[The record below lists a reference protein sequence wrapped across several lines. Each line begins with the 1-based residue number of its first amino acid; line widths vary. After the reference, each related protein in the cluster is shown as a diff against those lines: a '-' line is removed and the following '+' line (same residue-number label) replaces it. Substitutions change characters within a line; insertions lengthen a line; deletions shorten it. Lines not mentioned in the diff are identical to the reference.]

1 MKLPKQLQN
10 VDFRFIKIKDGK
22 IPLEK
27 NWQNTNN
34 YSYTDSIFIEYLKTA
49 KGYGVLCGK
58 GNLAVIDADEKEIEL
73 AVTKNLPK
81 TFVVQTGSGGYHYY
95 YIIKDLENKIV
106 LKDDKKKHYGEVQSV
121 GSQVIGS
128 GSVHPN
134 GELYKTKIVTQIAE
148 ITQQQLRQA
157 LIDFIPDKKVK
168 WGESNDID
176 ISKLAGQIHG
186 MKRIGEELQG
196 PHPIHGSTGGMNF
209 TINTEKNLW
218 HCFRCNSGGDA
229 LSLVGILEK
238 KIKCDEKLEGKKF
251 TIVKKIAKDKYG
263 IEQSVKEAKVVDKRK
278 HLDLK
283 HPPKNLEALYEKL
296 RKWLYI
302 TDTQRIDLVLAAI
315 LSNQAKNTKPI
326 WVFIIGESGDAK
338 SEILGALKDY
348 PGVKPIDQI
357 TPNTLAT
364 GKTYKNKKVPDLG
377 EELQDASH
385 ILCFSDLA
393 SLKSL
398 NTDNKNEI
406 WGQFRELYDG
416 RINKMTGNDTKA
428 QYNNC
433 HVTLIACTTPD
444 IKAEYA
450 IHNQL
455 GTREFSYDVQ
465 SSRTNDGKKMQMAMK
480 HMEREAEMHK
490 DLQEAVQSYLEHRKF
505 NPKVKVDDE
514 LREWMM
520 TKCKELAVF
529 RAAGSWERQTN
540 ELRGAVTIEVPTRL
554 IQQINLLYKSLMSLE
569 AEYPVEKF
577 KSIVENIVKSSG
589 DTARHTL
596 FHFMKQYPE
605 QPFKV
610 QTLHEELNYGKNTI
624 KKQCEALVWLGYL
637 RRLMSEP
644 DEGSIEQK
652 RGLKKLEYVWSNK
665 PKITKMDDYA

>member
-1 MKLPKQLQN
+1 
-10 VDFRFIKIKDGK
+10 
-22 IPLEK
+22 
-27 NWQNTNN
+27 
-34 YSYTDSIFIEYLKTA
+34 
-49 KGYGVLCGK
+49 
-58 GNLAVIDADEKEIEL
+58 
-73 AVTKNLPK
+73 
-81 TFVVQTGSGGYHYY
+81 
-95 YIIKDLENKIV
+95 
-106 LKDDKKKHYGEVQSV
+106 
-121 GSQVIGS
+121 
-128 GSVHPN
+128 
-134 GELYKTKIVTQIAE
+134 
-148 ITQQQLRQA
+148 
-157 LIDFIPDKKVK
+157 
-168 WGESNDID
+168 
-176 ISKLAGQIHG
+176 
-186 MKRIGEELQG
+186 
-196 PHPIHGSTGGMNF
+196 
-209 TINTEKNLW
+209 
-218 HCFRCNSGGDA
+218 
-229 LSLVGILEK
+229 
-238 KIKCDEKLEGKKF
+238 
-251 TIVKKIAKDKYG
+251 
-263 IEQSVKEAKVVDKRK
+263 
-278 HLDLK
+278 
-283 HPPKNLEALYEKL
+283 
-296 RKWLYI
+296 
-302 TDTQRIDLVLAAI
+302 
-315 LSNQAKNTKPI
+315 
-326 WVFIIGESGDAK
+326 
-338 SEILGALKDY
+338 
-348 PGVKPIDQI
+348 
-357 TPNTLAT
+357 
-364 GKTYKNKKVPDLG
+364 
-377 EELQDASH
+377 
-385 ILCFSDLA
+385 
-393 SLKSL
+393 
-398 NTDNKNEI
+398 
-406 WGQFRELYDG
+406 
-416 RINKMTGNDTKA
+416 MTGNDTKA

-652 RGLKKLEYVWSNK
+652 RGLKN
-665 PKITKMDDYA
+665 